1 MIDKDEIFRPVMF
14 HIRWYK
20 LYNIAVHEEYAET
33 NMKNTR
39 NIMMKLSRHIRENQ
53 YNFDGKYEGIDINK
67 SGVLDSL
74 NDCSPHMKEDRVEY
88 LKEEFLI
95 SKSNP
100 IVRGGFTEDDF

>member
-39 NIMMKLSRHIRENQ
+39 NVMVELLRYTRENQ
-53 YNFDGKYEGIDINK
+53 YDFDGKYKGIKLNK
-67 SGVLDSL
+67 SVFLDSL
-74 NDCSPHMKEDRVEY
+74 NDFSLHAKKKRVEY
-88 LKEEFLI
+88 LKEDFLI